1 MVRFFNKIY
10 NTLFAPDYMISVIGA
25 GPAGSYYSSL
35 AAKNNEIHL
44 FEEDKIVGRPVAC
57 TGILTDSIKSILHNI
72 PPELI
77 VTNINRFKIVAPN
90 GKSIYIDLKK
100 KDMVL
105 DRAMF
110 DQHLFNKAVDAG
122 TKIHL
127 DEKFLGYKNI
137 NKNEYILKTSKG
149 DYKTDMIVGSDGPT
163 SIVAKTAGIYGNR
176 KFIQGFQVR
185 AKYPDLE
192 EGTTIIHMNLGEFS
206 WIVPEDNKVARIGVI
221 GVNDAKLRADYAK
234 LIKDAQIIEHQS
246 GIIPLYNPKQKL
258 RKDKENIFLIGDAA
272 TQVKATT
279 YGGIIYG
286 LLAGTYLAEDKES
299 YSKRFNSKLGKDL
312 WISLKMRSLMN
323 GMQEKQ
329 ADELIAI
336 FEKQTNSKILAEHD
350 RDFPSKFIVKLLM
363 KEAKL
368 WKLGFDIFKNKL
380 TK

>member
-1 MVRFFNKIY
+1 
-10 NTLFAPDYMISVIGA
+10 MISVIGA

-35 AAKNNEIHL
+35 AAKNSEVHL
-44 FEEDKIVGRPVAC
+44 FEEDKIPGKPVAC
-57 TGILTDSIKSILHNI
+57 TGILTDSVKSILTHI
-72 PPELI
+72 PEELI

-90 GKSIYIDLKK
+90 GKFIYIDLKK

-105 DRAMF
+105 DRAAF
-110 DQHLFNKAVDAG
+110 DQHLFHKAIDAG
-122 TKIHL
+122 AKIHL

-137 NKNEYILKTSKG
+137 NKNQYSIKTTKG
-149 DYKTDMIVGSDGPT
+149 NYDTDMIIGSDGPT

-185 AKYPDLE
+185 AKYPGLE

-221 GVNDAKLRADYAK
+221 GVNGPELRADYMK
-234 LIKDAQIIEHQS
+234 LVKDAQIIEHQS

-286 LLAGTYLAEDKES
+286 LLAGKYLAEDKDS
-299 YSKRFNSKLGKDL
+299 YTKNFNSKLGKDL
-312 WISLKMRSLMN
+312 WMSLKMRSLMN
-323 GMQEKQ
+323 SMEEKQ

-336 FEKQTNSKILAEHD
+336 FEKQTNNKILAEHD